1 MESMWSVIGVV
12 SSGLTLA
19 AFMVAVA
26 AWVYKSRLDHRERI
40 LKTTPPDKRGAA
52 ALEIL
57 EASRIDPGNLSQSQ
71 RFDIARREL
80 EMKAA
85 RFRTTAIIISFIGVL
100 GFALAI
106 YAIGR
111 TSPGAPTVPAASAAP
126 PRPPSAADARLA
138 AAFPGTWKSQGK
150 LPRGTGWHVEDL
162 QYTAARNG
170 MIEWRGTF
178 NFGGARYPILMSG
191 DWRIEDS
198 TLLYTI
204 QQSNVSAIPSGYRG
218 ATPLVSIS
226 DTEVRYR
233 DPGNNGALSADPRL
247 P

>member
-57 EASRIDPGNLSQSQ
+57 EASRIDPANLSQRQ
-71 RFDIARREL
+71 RFDIATREL
-80 EMKAA
+80 EMKGA
-85 RFRTTAIIISFIGVL
+85 RFRTTAIIISLIGLL
-100 GFALAI
+100 GFGLAI
-106 YAIGR
+106 YAISR
-111 TSPGAPTVPAASAAP
+111 PGPAAAPAPAAAAA
-126 PRPPSAADARLA
+126 RPLSAADASLA
-138 AAFPGTWKSQGK
+138 AAFPGTWKSTGK
-150 LPRGTGWHVEDL
+150 LPRGTGWQVEDL
-162 QYTAARNG
+162 LYTASANG
-170 MIEWRGTF
+170 AIEWRGTF
-178 NFGGARYPILMSG
+178 RFGDAVYPILMSG

-198 TLLYTI
+198 TLLYTV
-204 QQSNVSAIPSGYRG
+204 QQSNVAAVPQGYRG
-218 ATPLVSIS
+218 STPLVAITP
-226 DTEVRYR
+226 TEVRYR
-233 DPGNNGALSADPRL
+233 DPGNQGALTADPRL